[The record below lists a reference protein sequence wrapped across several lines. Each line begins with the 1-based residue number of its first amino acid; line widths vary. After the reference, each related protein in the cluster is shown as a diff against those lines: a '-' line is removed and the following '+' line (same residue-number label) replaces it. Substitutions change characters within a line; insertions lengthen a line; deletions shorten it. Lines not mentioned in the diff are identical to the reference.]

1 MIQQARPATV
11 ADSHLL
17 VAATER
23 SQILLPRPT
32 AGALIPY
39 ADEVDIA
46 VLQWI
51 ASHARGVRQF
61 ARSTMWINPNG
72 ACHFRAAKLYG
83 WQGGCGRC

>member
-17 VAATER
+17 VAAIER
-23 SQILLPRPT
+23 SQILLSRPT

-46 VLQWI
+46 MLEWI
-51 ASHARGVRQF
+51 ASQARNAHQF
-61 ARSTMWINPNG
+61 THSIM
-72 ACHFRAAKLYG
+72 
-83 WQGGCGRC
+83 

>member
-11 ADSHLL
+11 ADSRLL

-23 SQILLPRPT
+23 SQILLPRPP
-32 AGALIPY
+32 AGAPIPY

-46 VLQWI
+46 VLKWI

-61 ARSTMWINPNG
+61 ARSTM
-72 ACHFRAAKLYG
+72 
-83 WQGGCGRC
+83 